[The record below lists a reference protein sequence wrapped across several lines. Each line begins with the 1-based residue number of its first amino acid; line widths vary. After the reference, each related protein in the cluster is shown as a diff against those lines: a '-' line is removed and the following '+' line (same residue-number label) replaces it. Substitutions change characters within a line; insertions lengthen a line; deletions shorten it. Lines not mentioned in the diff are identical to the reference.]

1 MDNIIF
7 MSEIVEAAS
16 NVDNKVTYLNTIT
29 NSTLENVSNIINNSN
44 TITNQIKQL
53 PDYVFPDITI
63 KGFTVAPNLPNG
75 TYYSN
80 VNGTVLLYDAWR
92 ESENTEGSKDSPSFS
107 AAESTTYVYKG
118 ESWTAKK
125 IKNIETLF
133 HRSSYRY
140 SIPDPGSYT
149 DYYTYHEA
157 WSIPITIKKGYAYEF
172 DNPVCFIEASI
183 PTLNVIQEGGV

>member
-29 NSTLENVSNIINNSN
+29 NSALKNVSNIINNSN

-53 PDYVFPDITI
+53 PDYVFPDTTV
-63 KGFTVAPNLPNG
+63 KGFTVGPCLPNG

-107 AAESTTYVYKG
+107 AKQSTTKVYQG
-118 ESWTAKK
+118 DSWTAKSIGT
-125 IKNIETLF
+125 IKSLL
-133 HRSSYRY
+133 HRSSYSY
-140 SIPDPGSYT
+140 SVPDPGSRP

-157 WSIPITIKKGYAYEF
+157 WSNPITIKKGYAYEF

-183 PTLNVIQEGGV
+183 PTLNIIQEV

>member
-16 NVDNKVTYLNTIT
+16 NVDNKVIYLNTIT
-29 NSTLENVSNIINNSN
+29 NSALENVSNIINNSN

-53 PDYVFPDITI
+53 PDYIFPDITI

-80 VNGTVLLYDAWR
+80 VNGTVLLYDAWI
-92 ESENTEGSKDSPSFS
+92 ESERTEGSKDSPDFN
-107 AAESTTYVYKG
+107 AKQSTTKVYQG
-118 ESWTAKK
+118 ESWTAKSIK
-125 IKNIETLF
+125 IKSLF
-133 HRSSYRY
+133 HRDSYRY
-140 SIPDPGSYT
+140 AVPDPGSYT

-157 WSIPITIKKGYAYEF
+157 WSTPITIKKGYAYVF
-172 DNPVCFIEASI
+172 DNPICFIEASI
-183 PTLNVIQEGGV
+183 PTLNVIQEKEV